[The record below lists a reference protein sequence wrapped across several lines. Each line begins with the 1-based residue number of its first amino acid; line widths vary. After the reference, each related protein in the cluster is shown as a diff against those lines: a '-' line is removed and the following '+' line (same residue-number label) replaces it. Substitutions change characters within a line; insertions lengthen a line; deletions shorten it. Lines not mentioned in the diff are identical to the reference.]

1 MFTMIVLMTL
11 GALALAMMMGV
22 TGTYKG
28 DGKRITWL
36 NELSTDYVASDVI
49 VLSVRALGVCVVD
62 IAGGVEGSVDVQGCF
77 ELPATVADVWQA
89 GEQLYWNTSTSKL
102 TNAAT
107 THVRAGMAADKKYAL
122 ASVALVN
129 LNLNVD

>member
-1 MFTMIVLMTL
+1 MFTMIVLI
-11 GALALAMMMGV
+11 GAAALALGIFV
-22 TGTYKG
+22 SGEYKG
-28 DGKRITWL
+28 EGKRITWL
-36 NELSTDYVASDVI
+36 NEQSTDRTAGDVI
-49 VLSVRALGVCVVD
+49 VLAVRAIGVCVD
-62 IAGGVEGSVDVQGCF
+62 TIAGGEEGSVDVWGCF
-77 ELPATVADVWQA
+77 ELPATVADTWQA

-107 THVRAGMAADKKYAL
+107 THVRAGMAASKKYAL